1 MLASRQARMAWVRWE
16 GRRIPLLS
24 HQESCSWCFI
34 RLRNE
39 QVSFISYSVWW
50 ATYSTSRIIVCL
62 TLNEAV
68 QKHRRRKRSRFVC
81 ERLRRMSYSQE
92 LVRLMKYAHSK
103 LEIGFLLIRGSLEE
117 VYRGTSLD
125 RELGRERIFRK
136 PFDYHYS
143 KLCYLKLRVS

>member
-1 MLASRQARMAWVRWE
+1 
-16 GRRIPLLS
+16 
-24 HQESCSWCFI
+24 
-34 RLRNE
+34 
-39 QVSFISYSVWW
+39 
-50 ATYSTSRIIVCL
+50 
-62 TLNEAV
+62 
-68 QKHRRRKRSRFVC
+68 
-81 ERLRRMSYSQE
+81 MSYSQE